1 MTRAVTAR
9 AVWAM
14 MRLLLLVAT
23 SLLLP
28 CWPLPSRAQGGDAA
42 YCARLGEMV
51 TKYIGK
57 QINGEN
63 RPDSES
69 KVAMDRCDHGDWAG
83 GIPIL
88 EQKLKS
94 GGFTLPPR

>member
-1 MTRAVTAR
+1 
-9 AVWAM
+9 
-14 MRLLLLVAT
+14 MRPGILLLV
-23 SLLLP
+23 
-28 CWPLPSRAQGGDAA
+28 PLVALAPGPGLAQGSDAT
-42 YCARLGEMV
+42 YCAKLGELV

-57 QINGEN
+57 QINGQN

-69 KVAMDRCDHGDWAG
+69 LVAMDRCDHGDTAA

-88 EQKLKS
+88 EKKLKN

>member
-1 MTRAVTAR
+1 MKRHLFLLAVLGAFSPGTGMAQGTA
-9 AVWAM
+9 
-14 MRLLLLVAT
+14 
-23 SLLLP
+23 
-28 CWPLPSRAQGGDAA
+28 QGGGDAA
-42 YCARLGEMV
+42 YCARLAELV

-57 QINGEN
+57 QINGQN

-69 KVAMDRCDHGDWAG
+69 LVAIDRCDHGDTAA

-88 EQKLKS
+88 EKKLKN

>member
-1 MTRAVTAR
+1 MKRHLF
-9 AVWAM
+9 
-14 MRLLLLVAT
+14 LLAALGAF
-23 SLLLP
+23 SP
-28 CWPLPSRAQGGDAA
+28 GASMAQGGDAA
-42 YCARLGEMV
+42 YCAKLGELV

-57 QINGEN
+57 QINGQN

-69 KVAMDRCDHGDWAG
+69 LVAMDRCDHGDTAA

-88 EQKLKS
+88 EKKLKS

>member
-1 MTRAVTAR
+1 M
-9 AVWAM
+9 
-14 MRLLLLVAT
+14 
-23 SLLLP
+23 
-28 CWPLPSRAQGGDAA
+28 AQGGDAA
-42 YCARLGEMV
+42 YCTKLGELV

-57 QINGEN
+57 QINGQN

-69 KVAMDRCDHGDWAG
+69 LVAMDRCDHGDTAA

-88 EQKLKS
+88 EKKLKN

>member
-1 MTRAVTAR
+1 MKRHLFLLAALAFFSPQPSMAQGTA
-9 AVWAM
+9 
-14 MRLLLLVAT
+14 
-23 SLLLP
+23 
-28 CWPLPSRAQGGDAA
+28 QGGGDAA
-42 YCARLGEMV
+42 YCAKLGELV

-57 QINGEN
+57 QINGQN

-69 KVAMDRCDHGDWAG
+69 LVAMDRCDHGDTAA

-88 EQKLKS
+88 EKKLKS

>member
-1 MTRAVTAR
+1 M
-9 AVWAM
+9 
-14 MRLLLLVAT
+14 
-23 SLLLP
+23 
-28 CWPLPSRAQGGDAA
+28 AQGGDAS
-42 YCARLGEMV
+42 YCARLGELV

-57 QINGEN
+57 QINGQN

-69 KVAMDRCDHGDWAG
+69 LVAMDRCDHGDTAA

-88 EQKLKS
+88 EKKLKS

>member
-1 MTRAVTAR
+1 MKRHLFLLAVLGAF
-9 AVWAM
+9 APG
-14 MRLLLLVAT
+14 T
-23 SLLLP
+23 SM
-28 CWPLPSRAQGGDAA
+28 AQTIGQGGNDAT
-42 YCARLGEMV
+42 YCAKLAELV

-57 QINGEN
+57 QINGQN

-69 KVAMDRCDHGDWAG
+69 LVAMDRCDHGNTAA

-88 EQKLKS
+88 EKKLKS